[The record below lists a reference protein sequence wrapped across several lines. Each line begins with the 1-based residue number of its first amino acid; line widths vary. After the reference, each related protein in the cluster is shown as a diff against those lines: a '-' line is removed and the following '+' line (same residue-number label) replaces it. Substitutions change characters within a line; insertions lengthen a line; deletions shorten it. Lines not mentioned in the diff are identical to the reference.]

1 MPVTKTVCQL
11 VQCVGQ
17 IRNLDHDL
25 YLYRAT
31 KIICN
36 ITNKVFSPKV
46 IGSEKRDVN
55 YWSSEILL
63 CDFTA
68 VLYCL
73 TTFWRF
79 RLESKQKEGSSA
91 SSSVS
96 RAPSD
101 RVRTLARP
109 LVYPSSSTVTD
120 CSTVSSSTRLVF
132 AWRAFCRVSAA
143 FCCRLFLGGIAESF
157 RTQVTLVKETLSH
170 ISGKHAGLRNDVRS
184 Q

>member
-1 MPVTKTVCQL
+1 M
-11 VQCVGQ
+11 
-17 IRNLDHDL
+17 R
-25 YLYRAT
+25 
-31 KIICN
+31 
-36 ITNKVFSPKV
+36 
-46 IGSEKRDVN
+46 
-55 YWSSEILL
+55 
-63 CDFTA
+63 

-73 TTFWRF
+73 TSFWRF

-91 SSSVS
+91 SFSVS

-132 AWRAFCRVSAA
+132 AWRAFCRFSAA

-184 Q
+184 QYIFAKRDVTTDDSFEKATGNSTTCILVL